1 MKKIFLTIIALSI
14 IALTGCE
21 SSSVSND
28 KTYQLSVKNNNA
40 LKLYNS
46 AQLKSV
52 RGDYSGSKAD
62 YEAALRIEPDFI
74 MVLLNINENN
84 VIKKTR

>member
-1 MKKIFLTIIALSI
+1 M
-14 IALTGCE
+14 
-21 SSSVSND
+21 
-28 KTYQLSVKNNNA
+28 
-40 LKLYNS
+40 YNS

-62 YEAALRIEPDFI
+62 YEAVLRIEPDFI

-84 VIKKTR
+84 VIKKTRYIKRAYDNYENATESEKIFIDLTRKILTMKT